1 MKKWLGVVGVMAIT
15 LTMTG
20 CLKESG
26 SSGDAS
32 GDAYSKD
39 ASASA
44 SSLTN
49 IKQVPFSKDKV
60 YKVAVDADYL
70 PMGFEE
76 NGNLKGFSTEL
87 FELAAQK
94 AGIKYDIQAIPFDQV
109 FKMTEEGSVDVIA
122 SSVSITPERERDYG
136 FSDAYF
142 ISGAAILVKK
152 DSPIKDFNDLIKKGV
167 KVAVEK
173 GTSSNTTIS
182 EVKNVNVEDII
193 AVNGGADEASS
204 FVKNGKADAA
214 YGELPIY
221 NYQVSQNKDLKVIED
236 TIKNQAD
243 FFGFL
248 SRKSEKELLDK
259 INYGLNQARIDGS
272 YVALYEK
279 YFGKDTAGA
288 GEEALKAKV
297 DASK

>member
-1 MKKWLGVVGVMAIT
+1 MKKWLGIVGVMAVT

-20 CLKESG
+20 CLKDSG
-26 SSGDAS
+26 SSSDAS
-32 GDAYSKD
+32 GAAYSKD
-39 ASASA
+39 ASGPSIAE
-44 SSLTN
+44 

-60 YKVAVDADYL
+60 YKIAVDADYL
-70 PMGFEE
+70 PMGYEE
-76 NGNLKGFSTEL
+76 NGEVRGFSTEL
-87 FELAAQK
+87 FQLAAQK
-94 AGIKYDIQAIPFDQV
+94 AGIKYDIKALPFDQV
-109 FKMTEEGSVDVIA
+109 FKMVEDGDIDVIA
-122 SSVSITPERERDYG
+122 ASASITPERERDYA

-152 DSPIKDFNDLIKKGV
+152 DSGIKDFNDLIKKGV

-173 GTSSNTTIS
+173 GTSSNTTLS
-182 EVKNVNVEDII
+182 EVKGVNVEDIY
-193 AVNGGADEASS
+193 AVAGGAQEATDL
-204 FVKNGKADAA
+204 VKNGKADAA

-221 NYQVSQNKDLKVIED
+221 NYQVSKNPDLKVIED

-279 YFGKDTAGA
+279 YFGKEENTKETAPT
-288 GEEALKAKV
+288 KV
-297 DASK
+297 AASQ